1 MCSSTRAWVLASLVF
16 AHGCTDSGETDVQVE
31 TDAAAAIVPYF
42 PPDAPWYVDVSASD
56 VDPDSAA
63 IIAGLQAHGW
73 GSGDFHLDYSIEV
86 LEGQSWTPRRSF
98 EPTSDFYEPDCD
110 NVPMPVPVY
119 GNLEGEVA
127 YECTGGLDCHL
138 IVAER
143 DEGKLYE
150 MWHANIV
157 GDTFTGGCLAVWDME
172 TVYPD
177 DGRGV
182 QCTSADAGGL
192 PIAPL
197 LFTSDEVASGVI
209 EHALR
214 FALPNDDIDNDV
226 FYAPA
231 THATDKGADGTVPYG
246 ALFRLKADFDL
257 SRVADPDARV
267 IITALQTYG
276 MYLADDGVVPLLGK
290 SDRRSDV
297 KWRELFG
304 QEDTRPLLGIE
315 PQDFEVVKFD
325 TEPVQLT
332 FQCVRNG
339 L

>member
-1 MCSSTRAWVLASLVF
+1 MCSSTRGLVLFSWVF
-16 AHGCTDSGETDVQVE
+16 AQACTGDQPPDELVE
-31 TDAAAAIVPYF
+31 TDSIAPIVPYF
-42 PPDAPWYVDVSASD
+42 PPDAPWYVDASAAD
-56 VDPDSAA
+56 VDPESDA

-73 GSGDFHLDYSIEV
+73 GSGDFHIDYSIEV
-86 LEGQSWTPRRSF
+86 LEGHSWTPRRSF
-98 EPTSDFYEPDCD
+98 EPTADFYEPDCD
-110 NVPMPVPVY
+110 HVPMPVPAF

-157 GDTFTGGCLAVWDME
+157 GDTFTGGCLAVWDMD

-177 DGRGV
+177 EGRGL

-192 PIAPL
+192 PIAPM
-197 LFTSDEVASGVI
+197 LFTSDEVASGAI

-231 THATDKGADGTVPYG
+231 THGTDKGADGTVPYG
-246 ALFRLKADFDL
+246 ALFRLKSDFDMD
-257 SRVADPDARV
+257 RIADPEARV
-267 IITALQTYG
+267 IAVALQTYG

-297 KWRELFG
+297 KWRDLFG
-304 QEDTRPLLGIE
+304 ASDTRPLLGIE
-315 PQDFEVVKFD
+315 PRDFEVVKFD
-325 TEPVQLT
+325 TEPVPLT
-332 FQCVRNG
+332 FLCDRNG